1 MIRDTDRLALT
12 SYEQALDDERS
23 GQFKMVPIPLQNTTR
38 PIGMAVRANNTPSPD
53 LTVVL
58 QALRAA
64 AARRKP

>member
-1 MIRDTDRLALT
+1 
-12 SYEQALDDERS
+12 
-23 GQFKMVPIPLQNTTR
+23 MVPIPLQNTTR